1 MLKAIIKLLTV
12 FLGFTF
18 CFVSGKMIFLAF
30 NPGIYSGIG
39 AGDVVD
45 IIANGFSMDL
55 SMAGYFSIVPAL
67 LLCVASAIGSK
78 GIIERLMNIYFIV
91 TSLIISFVTL
101 TDAAL
106 YSYWQFKLDSTP
118 LFYFFSSPKSAFASI
133 EWWQF
138 ILFPCVW
145 IIWAALCYLLLHYL
159 AVEKTGI
166 ILPSKGKTAFRN
178 VSVMVVM
185 TALLFIPIRGGVT
198 VSTMNLSRAYFSE
211 DTRLNHAAINP
222 EFSLLYSLS
231 HQDNFNDQF
240 RFLKNRKMNGC
251 LRS

>member
-118 LFYFFSSPKSAFASI
+118 LFISSPLLNPLSQALNGGSLFFFLAFGSYGQPYATFCS
-133 EWWQF
+133 
-138 ILFPCVW
+138 
-145 IIWAALCYLLLHYL
+145 IIWQWRKP
-159 AVEKTGI
+159 V
-166 ILPSKGKTAFRN
+166 SFFRRKGKP
-178 VSVMVVM
+178 
-185 TALLFIPIRGGVT
+185 LFAT
-198 VSTMNLSRAYFSE
+198 
-211 DTRLNHAAINP
+211 
-222 EFSLLYSLS
+222 SL
-231 HQDNFNDQF
+231 
-240 RFLKNRKMNGC
+240 
-251 LRS
+251 